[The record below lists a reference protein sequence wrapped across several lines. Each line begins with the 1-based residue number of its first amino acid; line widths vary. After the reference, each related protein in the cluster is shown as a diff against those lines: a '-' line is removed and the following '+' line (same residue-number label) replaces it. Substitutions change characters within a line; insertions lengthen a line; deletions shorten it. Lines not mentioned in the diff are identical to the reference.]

1 VQPLNPEGA
10 IAASEGNR
18 RCIGRVQMTIESP
31 GIWGY
36 NLSVYLYRDD
46 SDRKRLI
53 PAERGEKMG
62 LFSRTKK
69 SVEFRKQA
77 EWEQGVI
84 PTIIELEDN
93 HMKLVTEH
101 KTDIVFYKDIVT
113 VEQASFT
120 VIIQT
125 ISKKFTLMTKKK
137 RGGSDK
143 AKELQSILL
152 EKMIQNK

>member
-1 VQPLNPEGA
+1 
-10 IAASEGNR
+10 
-18 RCIGRVQMTIESP
+18 
-31 GIWGY
+31 
-36 NLSVYLYRDD
+36 
-46 SDRKRLI
+46 
-53 PAERGEKMG
+53 MG

-101 KTDIVFYKDIVT
+101 KTDVLFYKDIVT

-125 ISKKFTLMTKKK
+125 ISKKFTLMAKKK

>member
-1 VQPLNPEGA
+1 
-10 IAASEGNR
+10 
-18 RCIGRVQMTIESP
+18 
-31 GIWGY
+31 
-36 NLSVYLYRDD
+36 
-46 SDRKRLI
+46 
-53 PAERGEKMG
+53 MG

-84 PTIIELEDN
+84 PTIIEFEDN

-101 KTDIVFYKDIVT
+101 KTDVLFYKDIVT